1 MPVESDGI
9 GTMSKSKNNGVDP
22 QSIVKDYGADT
33 ARLFMMFAA
42 PPEQSL
48 EWSDDGVHGANR
60 FMKRLWRAVYEHVST
75 GSAGK
80 LADTKTLTTAQ
91 RDLRR
96 ISHQTLGKV
105 TDDYGRRRVFN
116 TAIAAVM
123 ELLNA
128 VGKFEDSSEAGRA
141 VVQEALE
148 LAVIMLSPIVPHICH
163 ALWHELG
170 HPDPVIDVSW
180 PTPDAQALTQDAV
193 EIVVQ
198 VNGKVRGRVTVPTG
212 ANEEQIKAAA
222 LADENV
228 QKWVE
233 GKVLRKVIVVPGKL
247 VSIVV

>member
-1 MPVESDGI
+1 
-9 GTMSKSKNNGVDP
+9 
-22 QSIVKDYGADT
+22 
-33 ARLFMMFAA
+33 MMFAA

-60 FMKRLWRAVYEHVST
+60 FMKRLWRAVYEHVSQGST
-75 GSAGK
+75 GHWPLATGQSAEVRAA
-80 LADTKTLTTAQ
+80 LVSTLTPTQ

-96 ISHQTLGKV
+96 ITHQTLTKV
-105 TDDYGRRRVFN
+105 TDDYGRRKVFN

-128 VGKFEDSSEAGRA
+128 VGKFEDRSDAGRA

-148 LAVIMLSPIVPHICH
+148 IAVILLSPIVPHICH

-170 HPDPVIDVSW
+170 HTEAVIDVTW
-180 PTPDAQALTQDAV
+180 PQPDAQALTQDAV

-198 VNGKVRGRVTVPTG
+198 VNGKVRGRVTVSTS
-212 ANEEQIKAAA
+212 ATEEQVKAAA
-222 LADENV
+222 LADVNV

-233 GKVLRKVIVVPGKL
+233 GKPVRKVIVVPGKL
-247 VSIVV
+247 VNIVV